1 LNQFAVIALR
11 QQKRVHLIYLIG
23 VLIMFDDFIFDNF
36 EEEEKDA
43 LLNESVSVK
52 PVVST
57 VDSTKEKIFPSVT
70 LDELTDEQQD
80 KLFDVLGEGLSK
92 ILRDLAADDYL
103 PF

>member
-1 LNQFAVIALR
+1 MSTR
-11 QQKRVHLIYLIG
+11 
-23 VLIMFDDFIFDNF
+23 DFIFDNF
-36 EEEEKDA
+36 EEEEKDT

-80 KLFDVLGEGLSK
+80 KLFDVLGKGLSK
-92 ILRDLAADDYL
+92 ILRDLCKDDDYL